1 MLHEIDFANF
11 ADDTTPYVEGASAN
25 EVIKK
30 LEQIS
35 SDLFK
40 WFELNQMKAN
50 PDKCNFI
57 INTDNLT
64 KLSIGESEI
73 ISSKSVKLLGVHIDN
88 RLKFDQDINLIC
100 KKANQKLHALARVS
114 SYMDISK
121 KKVLFNAFFFSQ
133 FSYCPLTWM
142 CHSREQNAKINRLH
156 EKCLRLIYHD
166 KKFSFQEMLD
176 RDKSVN
182 IHHKN
187 LQQLSI
193 EMFKVVKGLSPEIFS
208 NLFSEKE
215 SSGYNLRSNDGL

>member
-1 MLHEIDFANF
+1 
-11 ADDTTPYVEGASAN
+11 
-25 EVIKK
+25 
-30 LEQIS
+30 
-35 SDLFK
+35 
-40 WFELNQMKAN
+40 MKAN

-88 RLKFDQDINLIC
+88 RLKFDQHINLIC

-121 KKVLFNAFFFSQ
+121 KKVLFNAFFFPQ

-156 EKCLRLIYHD
+156 EKCLRLIYND
-166 KKFSFQEMLD
+166 KKIFFS
-176 RDKSVN
+176 RDA
-182 IHHKN
+182 
-187 LQQLSI
+187 
-193 EMFKVVKGLSPEIFS
+193 G
-208 NLFSEKE
+208 
-215 SSGYNLRSNDGL
+215 

>member
-1 MLHEIDFANF
+1 M
-11 ADDTTPYVEGASAN
+11 
-25 EVIKK
+25 
-30 LEQIS
+30 
-35 SDLFK
+35 
-40 WFELNQMKAN
+40 
-50 PDKCNFI
+50 
-57 INTDNLT
+57 
-64 KLSIGESEI
+64 SIGESET

-88 RLKFDQDINLIC
+88 RLKFDQHINLIC

-114 SYMDISK
+114 SYIVISK

-142 CHSREQNAKINRLH
+142 CHSREQNAKINRL
-156 EKCLRLIYHD
+156 IYND

-215 SSGYNLRSNDGL
+215 SSGYNLRSNDGFIVPQTNTVYNGEETISVLGPKIWNALPEDLRTEETLPSFKSGLKNINF